1 MNALRSELA
10 RLEAQHNIA
19 GFRQAGAVQRAI
31 ASRTALFKSHFVFH
45 KSTLETQQ
53 YSRLIEEA
61 EAFNLSGGLHLQSLL
76 RIILPWRLVL
86 AIVVSQSQ
94 LVFGEDTLDSYEPLV
109 PWRTEAAK
117 AFLVAL
123 SMSLLGLVQS
133 LVLSDGTRLSL
144 EATKWYL
151 IDVNSCLKRRRM
163 NLESSV
169 ESFRSF
175 GTAVFLNRFM
185 KLRNRYYP
193 DRLFSMYCPL
203 YLCYLQFRVA
213 WRKAFP
219 ASRAFQA

>member
-1 MNALRSELA
+1 
-10 RLEAQHNIA
+10 
-19 GFRQAGAVQRAI
+19 
-31 ASRTALFKSHFVFH
+31 VFH
-45 KSTLETQQ
+45 RSTLEKQQ

-61 EAFNLSGGLHLQSLL
+61 ETFNLSAGLNLQSLL

-86 AIVVSQSQ
+86 ANVVSQSQ

-133 LVLSDGTRLSL
+133 LVSSDGTRLSL

-151 IDVNSCLKRRRM
+151 IDVNSCLKRRRV

-175 GTAVFLNRFM
+175 GPAVFLDRFL
-185 KLRNRYYP
+185 KLRNQYSS
-193 DRLFSMYCPL
+193 DGVFSMCCPL
-203 YLCYLQFRVA
+203 YLSYLQLSIA
-213 WRKAFP
+213 WRRDF
-219 ASRAFQA
+219 SHVFNQATREGPL